1 MLSGI
6 LSSDFIVL
14 NLESSDR
21 DECLAELLE
30 ILVKQQPQ
38 INRKEALDNLMLRE
52 SKMSTA
58 VYPDVAVPHCVCKS
72 VKKTCIALG
81 ISKKGIDFGSTEV
94 SPQELNAKIIFEILF
109 EEEDTEG
116 HLKILRDILRLVEQ
130 PQLMQSIKDA
140 KDSQEIFGIIE
151 NSEL

>member
-6 LSSDFIVL
+6 LSSDFIIL
-14 NLESSDR
+14 NLESEDR

-30 ILVKQQPQ
+30 VLVKHQPQ
-38 INRKEALDNLMLRE
+38 INRKEALSNLMLRE

-58 VYPDVAVPHCVCKS
+58 VYPNVAVPHSVCKS

-81 ISKKGIDFGSTEV
+81 ISKNGIDFGSTEI
-94 SPQELNAKIIFEILF
+94 SPEKLPVKIIFEILF
-109 EEEDTEG
+109 EEADTEG
-116 HLKILRDILRLVEQ
+116 HLRILRDILRLVEQ
-130 PQLMQSIKDA
+130 PELVKELLEA
-140 KDSQEIFGIIE
+140 KDSKEIFGIIE